1 MFVMIC
7 YDVPAKRTEVYKK
20 LLKEY
25 LIHEQGSVFM
35 GDLPESEHIK
45 LLSEISKKIGPDDR
59 IMEILCPNRHNVEV
73 RRISKDA
80 LGGQMRQE
88 EDNWHGRNWTLL

>member
-45 LLSEISKKIGPDDR
+45 LVAEIAKKIGPNDH
-59 IMEILCPNRHNVEV
+59 ILQLVCPNRHNVTV
-73 RRISKDA
+73 HRFSKDA
-80 LGGQMRQE
+80 LGGPMRQE
-88 EDNWHGRNWTLL
+88 EDSWHGKNWTLV